1 MVTMILLMLLQTAML
16 VFGQVFLK
24 LGMRDMGAWQ
34 WTWNYIWHEV
44 VLNAWLLIGLVLLNV
59 ICALFYFIDRLVK
72 NSDDEGK
79 SKNSIKPFIV
89 INSVMLVLILITFA
103 CWRFG
108 CVEHRNNSVSAVTVS
123 DSATPS
129 EYN

>member
-1 MVTMILLMLLQTAML
+1 MENCRKTAAAAAVLGVADCAKAADGAADAKKSDVAVEDAEVKENAILFKIHDI
-16 VFGQVFLK
+16 VP
-24 LGMRDMGAWQ
+24 
-34 WTWNYIWHEV
+34 
-44 VLNAWLLIGLVLLNV
+44 
-59 ICALFYFIDRLVK
+59 VK